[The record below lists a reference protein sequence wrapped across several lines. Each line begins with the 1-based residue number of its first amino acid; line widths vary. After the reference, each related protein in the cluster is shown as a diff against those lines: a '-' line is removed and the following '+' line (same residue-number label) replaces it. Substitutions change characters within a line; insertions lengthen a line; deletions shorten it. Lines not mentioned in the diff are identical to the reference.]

1 MPVQVSPLI
10 RGARWSALFV
20 GVTYG
25 AVHNRTIGK
34 RRRKEV
40 AINEKKA
47 EETAQLKAAQKAAE
61 EAGRCLGLFETFINF
76 FGYPKIFFCNY
87 CIHCIHCLV
96 KPLNTSPSI
105 CLNVC

>member
-47 EETAQLKAAQKAAE
+47 EEIAQLKAAQKAAE
-61 EAGRCLGLFETFINF
+61 EADSAPLSELTCVTPAWLRNINDSMFQTFLLQISDE
-76 FGYPKIFFCNY
+76 YD
-87 CIHCIHCLV
+87 
-96 KPLNTSPSI
+96 
-105 CLNVC
+105 